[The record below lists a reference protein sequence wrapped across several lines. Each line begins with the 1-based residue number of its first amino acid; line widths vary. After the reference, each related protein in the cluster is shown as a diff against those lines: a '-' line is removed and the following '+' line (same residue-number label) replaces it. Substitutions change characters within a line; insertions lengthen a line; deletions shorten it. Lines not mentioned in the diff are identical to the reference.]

1 MKHKLLLIGTIA
13 ALSSATAL
21 AQIPNGGFETW
32 NTVGTYQDP
41 AQWITFNALTSLA
54 GAQPSCAQGSPGAV
68 GSYYATVTTRN
79 TAFGMIQGIMTLG
92 DANSGST
99 GFAYSSRPAAL
110 TGKWQYGIQPTD
122 SGFVAIYLT
131 KWNTVTQHSDSV
143 GGGAATA
150 IGTLSGW
157 QNLNVPI
164 QYFNAM
170 NPDTAYIIVASSLNS
185 PVEGSFIKIDDLGF
199 GAASAIGEL
208 DQVSGLRIFPSL
220 ATDEVNVTADSPIAD
235 LMVMDLTGRSV
246 LEQAVGAQ
254 QASVD
259 VADLSTGRYFLQVR
273 MVDGKRQVR
282 SFVKR

>member
-1 MKHKLLLIGTIA
+1 MKHKLLLFGAVATF
-13 ALSSATAL
+13 SSATAW

-32 NTVGTYQDP
+32 NTVGNYQDP
-41 AQWITFNALTSLA
+41 AQWITFNSITSIA

-79 TAFGMIQGIMTLG
+79 TAFGMFPGIITVG
-92 DANSGST
+92 DPNSGAT

-110 TGKWQYGIQPTD
+110 TGKWQYGIQPND

-143 GGGAATA
+143 GGGALAVN
-150 IGTLSGW
+150 GTLSGW

-164 QYFNAM
+164 QYFNSA
-170 NPDTAYIIVASSLNS
+170 NPDTAYLFVASSLNS
-185 PVEGSFIKIDDLGF
+185 PVEGSFIKVDDLSF
-199 GAASAIGEL
+199 GAASGIGEL

-235 LMVMDLTGRSV
+235 VMVMDLTGRSV

-254 QASVD
+254 QATVG
-259 VADLSTGRYFLQVR
+259 VADLSTGRYLLQVR